1 MKKEKQQEEEP
12 IVRKVELLEDLIQRQ
27 QRLLELAS
35 EIIDGKNRL
44 IELCE
49 LETDLYRAQNKRLT
63 TILIISTIGLICFT
77 ASTIIRLL
85 A

>member
-1 MKKEKQQEEEP
+1 MNKENQTQEEP
-12 IVRKVELLEDLIQRQ
+12 IVYKVQLLEELIERQ
-27 QRLLELAS
+27 QRLLGIAN

-44 IELCE
+44 IELSE
-49 LETDLYRAQNKRLT
+49 LEIEIYRAQNKRLT
-63 TILIISTIGLICFT
+63 TMLIVSTIGLICFT

>member
-1 MKKEKQQEEEP
+1 MKQSEEEP
-12 IVRKVELLEDLIQRQ
+12 IVYKVQLLEELIERQ
-27 QRLLELAS
+27 QRLLGIAN

-44 IELCE
+44 IELSE
-49 LETDLYRAQNKRLT
+49 LETEIYKLQNKRLT

>member
-1 MKKEKQQEEEP
+1 MKKQEEEP
-12 IVRKVELLEDLIQRQ
+12 IVRKVELLEDLMQRQ
-27 QRLLELAS
+27 QRLLGIAN

-44 IELCE
+44 IELSE
-49 LETDLYRAQNKRLT
+49 LEIELYRAQNKRLT
-63 TILIISTIGLICFT
+63 TILIVSTIGLICFT